1 MPRDH
6 STWGYAIPKDH
17 ESIVLP
23 MRINSKWVAI
33 VKSLTTTER
42 GGVMIR
48 GLFSDEDFPWAELE
62 RLRKFEAAVKA
73 AQDHL
78 GETP

>member
-23 MRINSKWVAI
+23 MRLPRKLVKI

-42 GGVMIR
+42 GGVMTR
-48 GLFSDEDFPWAELE
+48 GLSDDDEFPWEELE
-62 RLRKFEAAVKA
+62 RLRKFEAAVKI
-73 AQDHL
+73 AQGIL
-78 GETP
+78 GE